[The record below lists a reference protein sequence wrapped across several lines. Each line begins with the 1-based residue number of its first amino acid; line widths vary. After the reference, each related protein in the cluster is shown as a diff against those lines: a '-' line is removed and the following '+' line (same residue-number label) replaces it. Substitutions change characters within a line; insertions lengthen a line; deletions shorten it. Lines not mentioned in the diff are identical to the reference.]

1 MNVRQ
6 RRARASVLPV
16 APTSA
21 PTDTPARVALVA
33 AVASALVVLGP
44 ALRPGYVLVGDM
56 VFVPRLR
63 LSADLVGLSSA
74 TPRAVPSDAVVALLS
89 VVLPGQV
96 VQKLVLFAV
105 LVAAGVGAGLVVRMG
120 AVGTAAAAAAAV
132 WNPYV
137 AERLGAGQ
145 WAVLVGYAA
154 LPWVLRGSVEWGA
167 LWRGDR
173 STIWRANLGIMGS
186 RQWLRVA
193 VPMVLGS
200 LGGAPAWFLVVLVAL
215 VGWAVGARA
224 RVLSRGGWFLGALLL
239 LMALPW
245 AVPALIRPG
254 GTVPSAS
261 GAVFAPRAD
270 TPFGLLVSLLT
281 GGGIWNSDVVP
292 AARDTVPGAVAGCAV
307 LAIGVAGLV
316 VARRRVALAAAL
328 AGVLGL
334 ALALLVALPGVGDA
348 LAGWPATALLRDG
361 ARQVGP
367 WVVAVSVGVGVA
379 VDAVARRRG
388 VLRVVGGIGPAV
400 ALALLPVA
408 TSASM
413 GWGLAGRLTPVDY
426 PRDYEQV
433 AALVARPP
441 STGAVVVVP
450 FEAYRRSAWNRDRP
464 ALDPLPRWLPA
475 VTVASSDLVVRRATG
490 MVVRVPGED
499 QFAAAVKSAL
509 GSTRPAAAL
518 ARLGVRWVVV
528 DQPGVAAPAGVVPR
542 WAGPRLR
549 LFEVPGVDA
558 VAARDPGRQWRPATG
573 PVLVTDLL
581 VTVLTLGAL
590 ALPGWRRRATGE
602 AAPALEP
609 R

>member
-1 MNVRQ
+1 MSVRQ
-6 RRARASVLPV
+6 RRARTSGLPV

-21 PTDTPARVALVA
+21 ASDSSARAALLT
-33 AVASALVVLGP
+33 AVVSALLVLGP

-63 LSADLVGLSSA
+63 LSGDLVGLSSA
-74 TPRAVPSDAVVALLS
+74 TPRAVPSDAMVALLS
-89 VVLPGQV
+89 VILPGQV
-96 VQKLVLFAV
+96 VQKLVLLAV
-105 LVAAGVGAGLVVRMG
+105 LVAAGVGAGLVVRTG
-120 AVGTAAAAAAAV
+120 AVGAAAAAAAAV

-137 AERLGAGQ
+137 AERLAAGQ

-154 LPWVLRGSVEWGA
+154 LPWVLRGAWEWGVVC
-167 LWRGDR
+167 RGDR
-173 STIWRANLGIMGS
+173 STPGRRA
-186 RQWLRVA
+186 WLRVA
-193 VPMVLGS
+193 VPVVLGS
-200 LGGAPAWFLVVLVAL
+200 LGGAPAWFLMALVAL
-215 VGWAVGARA
+215 VAWVVGARA
-224 RVLSRGGWFLGALLL
+224 RVLSRGGWFLAGLLL
-239 LMALPW
+239 LVALPW

-254 GTVPSAS
+254 GTVTDAT

-270 TPFGLLVSLLT
+270 TPFGLLVSVLT

-292 AARDTVPGAVAGCAV
+292 AGRNTIPGALAGSAV
-307 LAIGVAGLV
+307 LLLGVAGLV
-316 VARRRVALAAAL
+316 VARRRVALAAAV
-328 AGVLGL
+328 AGVAGL
-334 ALALLVALPGVGDA
+334 ALALLVALPAVAQA

-379 VDAVARRRG
+379 VDAVARGRG
-388 VLRVVGGIGPAV
+388 VWRVAGGIGPAV

-426 PRDYEQV
+426 PHDYQQV
-433 AALVARPP
+433 AAQIGAPVAD
-441 STGAVVVVP
+441 SSATGAVVVVP
-450 FEAYRRSAWNRDRP
+450 FEAYRRSSWNRDRP

-490 MVVRVPGED
+490 AVVRVPGED

-509 GSTRPAAAL
+509 ESTRPVAAL

-528 DQPGVAAPAGVVPR
+528 DQPGVAAPAGLVPR
-542 WAGPRLR
+542 WAGPQLR
-549 LFEVPGVDA
+549 LFEVPGVD
-558 VAARDPGRQWRPATG
+558 VQAARDPGRRWRPAAA
-573 PVLVTDLL
+573 PVLATDTMVGML
-581 VTVLTLGAL
+581 VLGAL
-590 ALPGWRRRATGE
+590 AIPGRRRRATGE
-602 AAPALEP
+602 AAPPLEP